1 MRILF
6 VVACMWLAA
15 SVAVAQK
22 KGKKNEVPPPATPP
36 VATEVAPPAAAQP
49 RPDSTQISPQMAHY
63 IRKYSTA
70 LAWNDYDV
78 AKDAL
83 YDLIVENPGNDSLI
97 YDLAVFYYERQKYA
111 SSVLV
116 ANELLNRNPKSL
128 IALEIIASGYENLG
142 IADRALQAYERLY
155 MVSDNI
161 GSLYK
166 MAYLQFDLKRYK
178 EAATSV
184 DILLANPQCETLK
197 VVFND
202 AANVAKEYSMKVSV
216 LTLKGLVALEQGNKA
231 EAKKWLDQ
239 ALAVSPDFVPARQNL
254 ARTK

>member
-1 MRILF
+1 MLI
-6 VVACMWLAA
+6 AA
-15 SVAVAQK
+15 SASAQK
-22 KGKKNEVPPPATPP
+22 KSKKGQPEPAKTEASAVPP
-36 VATEVAPPAAAQP
+36 APETKPEQAKQ
-49 RPDSTQISPQMAHY
+49 DSVKIDPLIAHF

-116 ANELLNRNPKSL
+116 GQELLSRNPKSL
-128 IALEIIASGYENLG
+128 PALEIVASGYENLG
-142 IADRALQAYERLY
+142 ITDRALQTYESMYLLT
-155 MVSDNI
+155 NTT

-166 MAYLQFDLKRYK
+166 MAFLQFDLKRFK
-178 EAATSV
+178 EAATSA
-184 DILLANPQCETLK
+184 DILLTKPEVETTN

-202 AANVAKEYSMKVSV
+202 VQNKPKEYAMKVAV
-216 LTLKGLVALEQGNKA
+216 LNLRGMIELENGNKPA
-231 EAKKWLDQ
+231 AKKWFEQ
-239 ALAVSPDFVPARQNL
+239 ALAAAPDFVPARQSLNK
-254 ARTK
+254 TK

>member
-1 MRILF
+1 MKRLLF
-6 VVACMWLAA
+6 VVCVLM
-15 SVAVAQK
+15 VAPAWAQK
-22 KGKKNEVPPPATPP
+22 KSKKAVSEPAP
-36 VATEVAPPAAAQP
+36 AAQP
-49 RPDSTQISPQMAHY
+49 AAENKPETPRDSVKIDPMMAHF

-116 ANELLNRNPKSL
+116 GQELLSRNPKNL
-128 IALEIIASGYENLG
+128 PALEIVASGYENLG
-142 IADRALQAYERLY
+142 IADRALQTYESMYLLT
-155 MVSDNI
+155 NTT

-166 MAYLQFDLKRYK
+166 MAFLQFDLKRFK
-178 EAATSV
+178 EAATSA
-184 DILLANPQCETLK
+184 DILLTKPELETTK

-202 AANVAKEYSMKVSV
+202 AQNKPKEYTMKVAV
-216 LTLKGLVALEQGNKA
+216 LNLRGMIELENGNKPN
-231 EAKKWLDQ
+231 AKKWFDQ
-239 ALAVSPDFVPARQNL
+239 ALAAAPDFVPAKQNL
-254 ARTK
+254 NKTK